1 MRKVFLFYCLI
12 FTNLMVFAQAKT
24 YSDLQNELTKL
35 PEFKNASLGLYAVNL
50 STGDKVFDY
59 NSQTS
64 LAPASVFKIIPTA
77 LAIELLG
84 PDYKFK
90 TELAYSGSISSDG
103 VLNGNIYVIGYGDPC
118 LGSQNFAYHYNSN
131 GELLQKWVNEVK
143 KLGIKKINGDIICDI
158 SYFGEIPIPDTW
170 IWEDIANYYG
180 NPGSA
185 LNYMDNLYYLH
196 FKTGNTDGSP
206 TSLIKVEPED
216 IGINFNN
223 KVKSSSTTG
232 DESFIYYTNSK
243 TECEIRGTLPWNKSD
258 FSIKGSMP
266 EPEMYLIKSFNGEL
280 KSNGIIVTGKEKKN
294 LSFDDKISRKVF
306 HTTYSPELIKIAEL
320 TNLKS
325 FNLYAEMLARHIEK
339 KTNKSY
345 SDAVVDFWKSKS
357 VNTDGLIVEDACG
370 LSRFNGLTAFQ
381 MVEMLKYMRKKS
393 LYGEQF
399 FNTLPVAGTSGTLSR
414 YCVGTKAQN

>member
-131 GELLQKWVNEVK
+131 GEL
-143 KLGIKKINGDIICDI
+143 
-158 SYFGEIPIPDTW
+158 
-170 IWEDIANYYG
+170 
-180 NPGSA
+180 
-185 LNYMDNLYYLH
+185 
-196 FKTGNTDGSP
+196 
-206 TSLIKVEPED
+206 
-216 IGINFNN
+216 
-223 KVKSSSTTG
+223 
-232 DESFIYYTNSK
+232 
-243 TECEIRGTLPWNKSD
+243 
-258 FSIKGSMP
+258 
-266 EPEMYLIKSFNGEL
+266 
-280 KSNGIIVTGKEKKN
+280 
-294 LSFDDKISRKVF
+294 SRKI
-306 HTTYSPELIKIAEL
+306 HK
-320 TNLKS
+320 
-325 FNLYAEMLARHIEK
+325 
-339 KTNKSY
+339 
-345 SDAVVDFWKSKS
+345 
-357 VNTDGLIVEDACG
+357 
-370 LSRFNGLTAFQ
+370 
-381 MVEMLKYMRKKS
+381 
-393 LYGEQF
+393 
-399 FNTLPVAGTSGTLSR
+399 
-414 YCVGTKAQN
+414 